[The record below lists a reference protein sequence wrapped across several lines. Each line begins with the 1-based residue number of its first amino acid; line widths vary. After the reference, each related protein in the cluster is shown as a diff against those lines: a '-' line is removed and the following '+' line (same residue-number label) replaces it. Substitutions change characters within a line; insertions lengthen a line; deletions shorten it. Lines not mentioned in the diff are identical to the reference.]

1 MYRKVNICCYL
12 IKYSFLWVKRRMCA
26 IIYEINQKVVHTMQ
40 AVITVIGKDKVG
52 ILAEVAKQCAEH
64 NANVVDVEQ
73 TIMQDY
79 FTMIMLVNI
88 DDLSVEFEEFQRNT
102 KESIPE
108 MEIHVMHEDIFNS
121 MHQI

>member
-1 MYRKVNICCYL
+1 
-12 IKYSFLWVKRRMCA
+12 
-26 IIYEINQKVVHTMQ
+26 MQ

-52 ILAEVAKQCAEH
+52 ILAEVATQCSKY
-64 NANVVDVEQ
+64 NVNVVDVEQ

-79 FTMIMLVNI
+79 FTMVMLVNI
-88 DDLSVEFEEFQRNT
+88 DKLSIEFEEFQQNT

-121 MHQI
+121 MHRI